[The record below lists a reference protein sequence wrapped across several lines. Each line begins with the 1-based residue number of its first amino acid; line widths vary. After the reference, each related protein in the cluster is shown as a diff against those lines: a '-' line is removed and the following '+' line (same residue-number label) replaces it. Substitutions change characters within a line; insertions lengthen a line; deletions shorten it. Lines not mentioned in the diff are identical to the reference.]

1 MEIDI
6 IGIDEHENWPTS
18 KRQNYEQ
25 LQIVTRRII
34 EKNKD
39 VTNGFTEDLLSV
51 VLVYA
56 QYGTKEAK
64 EMCWNVCKLS
74 PKFNEE
80 KLTECWEYASKDNT
94 LKTNRK
100 LWLIC
105 KNLDIDTTIKSEGAM
120 DTAEEL
126 VPYLKPGVDPGFVLE
141 NGFYGY
147 INGPQTGYYFRSG
160 EKTFSTQSN
169 FVIEPLMHVY
179 SKGDNKRIIGINN
192 GFKKAIL
199 DMPSRALISLDLFSA
214 SCYEEGN
221 FMFWGSKHHLMRIL
235 NTINDKFPQCYEL
248 KTLGW
253 QPEGFFAWNNYVYVP
268 KEESLKEFSSLGIV
282 EVKDTNYFSPSA
294 SDIYSNQRSED
305 DEYENDRYLTY
316 IKSDVNLEQW
326 AELFNKVYPAHS
338 IYGIAFVMIG
348 LFKDIIYKIDNN
360 CPHLSAYGQKGS
372 GKSKFAESIN
382 AVFLNDLL
390 PFNLNFG
397 TEFAFFTRLAR
408 FRNCVTWFDEFDD
421 NAIKEDRFQSI
432 KAAYDGAGRERG
444 KGGNKNKTEMAR
456 VNSALLLTGQYL
468 STRDDN
474 SALSRCIVL
483 PFYPEQRTAEQEK
496 NYENLKKLE
505 KKGLTSVIIEILKYR
520 SEFEKEYPRLFYET
534 FTQLKELVHKAN
546 GIYQERI
553 LRNYTAVANC
563 FRFFSDR
570 IKFPFTFEQVMQSCS
585 KDIIRL
591 STIISESDSL
601 ADFWNTV
608 EFLLET
614 GEIYEGYH
622 FKISDHTVITIKK
635 EGKEESH
642 KFTKPTKLL
651 FIRLTSIHKLYL
663 EAHRKQTGK
672 TGINLQSL
680 DLYLSSAKGFVG
692 KSSAQRFV
700 SRDGQ
705 STVTSCYVFDY
716 TILNV
721 SLERMSEP
729 TKEQVQTEVHGHL
742 VGKVDYREIAG
753 KTTLTGRIRTLE
765 TYKDG
770 EFLVKR
776 ELFTTIYT
784 TDLQNATI
792 LETGQEVTI
801 TGQLKEQN
809 YKNSDGENM
818 VKRTMVADSIRLK
831 TEQLEVWKP
840 VDDVPEL

>member
-1 MEIDI
+1 MEIEI
-6 IGIDEHENWPTS
+6 LGIEEHENWPTS

-25 LQIVTRRII
+25 LQVVTRRII
-34 EKNKD
+34 DKKVD

-74 PKFNEE
+74 EKFSEE
-80 KLTECWEYASKDNT
+80 KLTECWEYASKDNQ
-94 LKTNRK
+94 LKSNRK

-105 KNLDIDTTIKSEGAM
+105 KNLDIDTTVKSDGAM

-126 VPYLKPGVDPGFVLE
+126 IPYLKPGVDPSFVLE

-147 INGPQTGYYFRSG
+147 VGGPQTGYYFRSG

-221 FMFWGSKHHLMRIL
+221 FMFWGSKQHLMRIL

-268 KEESLKEFSSLGIV
+268 KDESLKEFSSLGIV
-282 EVKDTNYFSPSA
+282 EVNDTNYFSPSA

-326 AELFNKVYPAHS
+326 AELFHKVYPAHS

-348 LFKDIIYKIDNN
+348 LFKDVIYKIDNN

-483 PFYPEQRTAEQEK
+483 PFFPEQRSSEQEK

-534 FTQLKELVHKAN
+534 FTQLKELVQKSN

-570 IKFPFTFEQVMQSCS
+570 IKFPFTFDMVMQSCA
-585 KDIIRL
+585 KDIVRL

-622 FKISDHTVITIKK
+622 FKIAEHAVITIKK
-635 EGKEESH
+635 EGKEEPQ
-642 KFTKPTKLL
+642 KFAKPTKLL

-692 KSSAQRFV
+692 KSSAQRFT

-716 TILNV
+716 SILGV

-729 TKEQVQTEVHGHL
+729 TKEQIETDIQGHL
-742 VGKVDYREIAG
+742 VGKVDYMEIAG
-753 KTTLTGRIRTLE
+753 KTNLKGRIRTLQ

-770 EFLVKR
+770 EILVKR

-784 TDLQNATI
+784 TDLQKATI
-792 LETGQEVTI
+792 LETGQEVII
-801 TGQLKEQN
+801 TGLLKEQN
-809 YKNSDGENM
+809 FTNNDGEKI
-818 VKRTMVADSIRLK
+818 VKRTMVASSIKLT
-831 TEQLEVWKP
+831 TEQLEAWKGKE
-840 VDDVPEL
+840 DAPEF